1 MDKLAGSKFN
11 MQVQC
16 GVFGFDDCS
25 QIEIVVFNQKT
36 PADRLVYLKV
46 PDAEQPDALPVE
58 SNSDNQLYLDITV
71 DTAEL
76 PVGQYM
82 FELKRTVTGQQMPVI
97 KNPVNLFNLK
107 TSQTS

>member
-1 MDKLAGSKFN
+1 MDKLIGSKFN

-16 GVFGFDDCS
+16 GLFGFNDCS

-46 PDAEQPDALPVE
+46 PDAELPDALPIE
-58 SNSDNQLYLDITV
+58 SNSGNQRYLDIAV
-71 DTAEL
+71 DTSGLAI
-76 PVGQYM
+76 GQYM
-82 FELKRTVTGQQMPVI
+82 FEMKRTVTGQAMPVI
-97 KNPVNLFNLK
+97 KTPVKVFNLK